1 MSEKMNFMMNDT
13 PSKGEI
19 TVLFSGQS
27 QTDNGHDVGPA
38 VLDYLLIHC
47 VQSGYGRLTMRET
60 TYHLEKGD
68 SFFIFPGELFRYV
81 ADDTEPWAY
90 RWIALRGTHI
100 EGMLASI
107 GIGPHAPV
115 VHPVRTA
122 RVAAAFKKVQSA
134 LCEGGI
140 SGDLEA
146 EAYARLALA
155 EFSRATH
162 LERLGNKDVCS
173 DIERQVEQA
182 VCYITLRYSTPISI
196 ESLAQQFGYH
206 RTYFSKMFHEIT
218 GESPIQLLIRL
229 RMERARTLIMT
240 TKLAVEQVAAS
251 VGYNDALYFS
261 KMYKRW
267 FGMSPSSYRKTYQPA
282 MLPVIKMD

>member
-1 MSEKMNFMMNDT
+1 MNDA

-27 QTDNGHDVGPA
+27 QTDNGHDVGPT
-38 VLDYLLIHC
+38 VLDYILIHC
-47 VQSGYGRLTMRET
+47 VQSGYGRLTMRGT
-60 TYHLEKGD
+60 TYDLGKGD

-81 ADDTEPWAY
+81 ADDKEPWAY
-90 RWIALRGTHI
+90 RWFALRGTHI
-100 EGMLASI
+100 EGMLADI

-115 VHPVRTA
+115 VHPA
-122 RVAAAFKKVQSA
+122 RSMKVELAFKKVQSA
-134 LCEGGI
+134 LREGGI

-146 EAYARLALA
+146 EAHARLALA
-155 EFSRATH
+155 EYSRASH
-162 LERLGNKDVCS
+162 LERLGTSEVRS

-182 VCYITLRYSTPISI
+182 VRYITLRYSTPISI

-206 RTYFSKMFHEIT
+206 RTYFSKMFHELT

-240 TKLAVEQVAAS
+240 TKLAVEQVASS

-267 FGMSPSSYRKTYQPA
+267 FGMAPSSYRKEYQPA
-282 MLPVIKMD
+282 LLPVMKIDPV